1 MVRHFTQN
9 IGACFYMELNDLL
22 EFLTNGTGRQSTE
35 NVMLDDS
42 SHRYTVRNVAVG
54 VFAGEAVRERF
65 HLQVVGKGFSE
76 LWIDDVSNRYS
87 RVVQERTA

>member
-42 SHRYTVRNVAVG
+42 SHRYTVRNVAV
-54 VFAGEAVRERF
+54 RERF

>member
-35 NVMLDDS
+35 NVMFDDS
-42 SHRYTVRNVAVG
+42 SHGYTVRNVTVG